1 VSNQKLDELFAARP
15 DPLPLDP
22 QTGQYPFK
30 VDSLDRR
37 IEECA
42 GIATLDC
49 RSQPLAATTH
59 YLDVLL

>member
-1 VSNQKLDELFAARP
+1 VS
-15 DPLPLDP
+15 LDP

-37 IEECA
+37 IEERA